1 VLQEIAL
8 GSDFGVKVMFY
19 LVSTSADSDKKVTV
33 KEMSSEDWDILM
45 EMLERAGKGESG
57 GPQATSL

>member
-1 VLQEIAL
+1 
-8 GSDFGVKVMFY
+8 MFY

-33 KEMSSEDWDILM
+33 KEMSSEDWDMLM

-57 GPQATSL
+57 GPQVTSL

>member
-1 VLQEIAL
+1 MQEIAL
-8 GSDFGVKVMFY
+8 GSDFGVKVMHY
-19 LVSTSADSDKKVTV
+19 LVSTSADADKKVTV

-57 GPQATSL
+57 GPQTTSV

>member
-1 VLQEIAL
+1 
-8 GSDFGVKVMFY
+8 MFY

-45 EMLERAGKGESG
+45 EMLERARKGESG
-57 GPQATSL
+57 GVQVTRL